1 MLEPIY
7 QRTWSRPDKRAWSL
21 SISLLFLMVV
31 FAVTAFVKGRD
42 WTYRVGIEYVP
53 KEIQI
58 RAYDIGS
65 DLMEFSVNLPDYA
78 FGEYFVV
85 EQIRP
90 ESALYLPALLVFL
103 VGISLLA
110 ASISY
115 FEGTVLYACLA
126 GFGLGT
132 TLFGPDLFI
141 PLSAHGPWIIP
152 AAVLAICL
160 PIYGINGWM
169 ENWNLARRWWVLLVW
184 YGLLCFL
191 LLVQGQEVL
200 HGGLV
205 VAQLWFPL
213 LIASI
218 LYLILN
224 STDVYQT
231 LVTLLTR
238 EENNTQSWLHF
249 TLFSL
254 LYMSNFLLLYLK
266 NTGQLVLDIIYINP
280 FIVQALT
287 TILGFWAL
295 EKKAELLSGDDV
307 KTTGVSGTFVSLAI
321 LFGLTCAL
329 AAGLANDLMLEVLE
343 DAICLINFG
352 MGLSFFLYVLI
363 NYFQLMGMGL
373 RVHLVLFKPRYMP
386 VFGIPVFG
394 LGAVVL
400 FQMNVGYFTF
410 QQSLGAKEILL
421 ADHARLVGDAF
432 EAENHL
438 RLALGYDYRTP
449 RSNLSLAGLYL
460 EEGNPAKA
468 FAFAEAS
475 MDKNPSPEAY
485 LTMAQIYREKKST
498 LEEIL
503 QLREGLKLFPG
514 DGRMMNN
521 LGMAFHETI
530 MKDSAL
536 HYFSQSAQQSVSAN
550 AGKANLGFFFL
561 ANKLGKEGLPKK
573 SAESENLEDWAQLN
587 NNLVFANVAR
597 EKASNIADLHRIFAG
612 IPESM
617 QPFILYHAL
626 QNQAITKD
634 STGFGMLCGLEN
646 DSIRQ
651 YYGEPIRM
659 AKHLVEYR
667 NGKVKDGLQ
676 GMVALYQS
684 KAQKRPDETLLI
696 GQLYYEQG
704 AYTTASEYFRNAMNM
719 GDRNARFWYAIS
731 SLDAGRRSEAAEAF
745 RETLSGLSAADKVRV
760 AVLIDGLSSG
770 KVHNAAQ
777 RSDPE
782 KSAFIKTNWNQVEDA
797 QLKDLIYLMTDK
809 EAQRFLW
816 NYAMERAYRES
827 MTQRVQV
834 LYQFGQQFFGKNPK
848 WVQLLKQHRPWM
860 LEISGQW
867 KSLEKMKAAGQL
879 QDYPFILGRLAATA
893 KDTAEAKRQFKLA
906 LEQAP
911 LHNRQMGFLISWFA
925 SQPGLLELAYAK
937 SLELSDLDPGNVEM
951 TKLYGLMAIRMGLPE
966 FAYPMVGRVSLLT
979 TPEVARLYREQLDQE
994 LKAKGYVQPEP
1005 TP

>member
-1 MLEPIY
+1 
-7 QRTWSRPDKRAWSL
+7 
-21 SISLLFLMVV
+21 MVV

-42 WTYRVGIEYVP
+42 WTYRVGIQYVP

-90 ESALYLPALLVFL
+90 ESGLYLPAALIFLLA
-103 VGISLLA
+103 ISLLA

-115 FEGTVLYACLA
+115 FEGTIFYACLA
-126 GFGLGT
+126 GFGLGV

-141 PLSAHGPWIIP
+141 PLQWNGAWIIP
-152 AAVLAICL
+152 TSVLAVCL
-160 PIYGINGWM
+160 PIYGINGWL

-184 YGLLCFL
+184 FTLLSFL
-191 LLVQGQEVL
+191 LLSGNGESL
-200 HGGLV
+200 PGGLL

-266 NTGQLVLDIIYINP
+266 NAGQLVLDIIYINP

-295 EKKAELLSGDDV
+295 EKKTELLSGDDV
-307 KTTGVSGTFVSLAI
+307 KTTGVSGTFVSLAS
-321 LFGLTCAL
+321 LFGLTCTL

-343 DAICLINFG
+343 DTICLINFG
-352 MGLSFFLYVLI
+352 MGLSFFFYVLI

-400 FQMNVGYFTF
+400 FQMNIGYFTF

-421 ADHARLVGDAF
+421 ADHARQRGDAF

-485 LTMAQIYREKKST
+485 LTMAQIYREKKSN

-503 QLREGLKLFPG
+503 QLREGLTSFPG

-561 ANKLGKEGLPKK
+561 ANKLGKEGLPRK
-573 SAESENLEDWAQLN
+573 SADSENLEDWAQLN

-634 STGFGMLCGLEN
+634 SAGFAMLCSLEN

-651 YYGEPIRM
+651 YYSEPIRM

-676 GMVALYQS
+676 GMVTLYQS
-684 KAQKRPDETLLI
+684 KTQKRPDETLLI

-719 GDRNARFWYAIS
+719 GDPNARFWYAIS

-745 RETLSGLSAADKVRV
+745 RETLTGLSAADKVRV

-782 KSAFIKTNWNQVEDA
+782 KSAFIKTNWNQIEDA

-816 NYAMERAYRES
+816 NYAIERAYRES
-827 MTQRVQV
+827 MTLRVQV

-848 WVQLLKQHRPWM
+848 WIPLLKQHRPWM

-879 QDYPFILGRLAATA
+879 QGYPFILGRLAATA

-925 SQPGLLELAYAK
+925 SQAGLLELAYSK

-994 LKAKGYVQPEP
+994 LKAKGYAQPEP

>member
-1 MLEPIY
+1 
-7 QRTWSRPDKRAWSL
+7 
-21 SISLLFLMVV
+21 MVV

-42 WTYRVGIEYVP
+42 WTYRVGIQYVP

-90 ESALYLPALLVFL
+90 ESGLYLPAALIFLLA
-103 VGISLLA
+103 ISLLA

-115 FEGTVLYACLA
+115 FEGTIFYACLA
-126 GFGLGT
+126 GFGLGV

-141 PLSAHGPWIIP
+141 PLQWNGAWIIP
-152 AAVLAICL
+152 TSVLAVCL
-160 PIYGINGWM
+160 PIYGINGWL

-184 YGLLCFL
+184 FTLLSFL
-191 LLVQGQEVL
+191 LLSGNGESL
-200 HGGLV
+200 PGGLL

-266 NTGQLVLDIIYINP
+266 NAGQLVLDIIYINP

-295 EKKAELLSGDDV
+295 EKKTELLSGDDV
-307 KTTGVSGTFVSLAI
+307 KTTGVSGTFVSLAS
-321 LFGLTCAL
+321 LFGLTCTL

-352 MGLSFFLYVLI
+352 MGLSFFFYVLI

-400 FQMNVGYFTF
+400 FQMNIGYFTF

-421 ADHARLVGDAF
+421 ADHARQRGDAF

-485 LTMAQIYREKKST
+485 LTMAQIYREKKSN

-503 QLREGLKLFPG
+503 QLREGLTSFPG

-561 ANKLGKEGLPKK
+561 ANKLGKEGLPRK
-573 SAESENLEDWAQLN
+573 SADSENLEDWAQLN

-634 STGFGMLCGLEN
+634 SAGFAMLCSLEN

-651 YYGEPIRM
+651 YYSEPIRM

-676 GMVALYQS
+676 GMVTLYQS
-684 KAQKRPDETLLI
+684 KTQKRPDETLLI

-719 GDRNARFWYAIS
+719 GDPNARFWYAIS

-745 RETLSGLSAADKVRV
+745 RETLTGLSAADKVRV

-782 KSAFIKTNWNQVEDA
+782 KSAFIKTNWNQIEDA

-827 MTQRVQV
+827 MTLRVQV

-848 WVQLLKQHRPWM
+848 WIPLLKQHRPWM

-879 QDYPFILGRLAATA
+879 QGYPFILGRLAATA

-925 SQPGLLELAYAK
+925 SQAGLLELAYSK

-994 LKAKGYVQPEP
+994 LKAKGYAQPEP